1 MKIEW
6 TETARQDRRNIY
18 DYLEERNPIA
28 AIEIDDLI
36 EEKTDILVDNRLM
49 GRTGR
54 QKDTRELVIHPHYV
68 VVYDITDI
76 IRILRVLHTS
86 QEWS

>member
-1 MKIEW
+1 M
-6 TETARQDRRNIY
+6 
-18 DYLEERNPIA
+18 
-28 AIEIDDLI
+28 
-36 EEKTDILVDNRLM
+36 
-49 GRTGR
+49 
-54 QKDTRELVIHPHYV
+54 IHPHYV